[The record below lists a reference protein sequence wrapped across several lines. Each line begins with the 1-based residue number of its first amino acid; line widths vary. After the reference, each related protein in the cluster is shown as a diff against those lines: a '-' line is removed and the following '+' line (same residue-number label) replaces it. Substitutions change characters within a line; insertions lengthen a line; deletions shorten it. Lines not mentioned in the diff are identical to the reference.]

1 MTKKK
6 FIFIIYYKQD
16 KDGYYMF
23 DTGAGY
29 KTRSYSKT
37 NIKTLQG
44 LKNYLKP
51 SLKGFEARY
60 IKGK

>member
-1 MTKKK
+1 MPKKK

-16 KDGYYMF
+16 SDGNYMF
-23 DTGAGY
+23 DAGAGY
-29 KTRSYSKT
+29 KTRSYTKT

-44 LKNYLKP
+44 LKQHLKH

-60 IKGK
+60 YKGK